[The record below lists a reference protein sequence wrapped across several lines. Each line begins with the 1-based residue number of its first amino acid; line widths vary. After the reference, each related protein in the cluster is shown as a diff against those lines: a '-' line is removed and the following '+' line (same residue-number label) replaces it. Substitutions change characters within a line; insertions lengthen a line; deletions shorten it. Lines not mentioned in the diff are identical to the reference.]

1 MAYSSIS
8 LSIAPIPHGEGLPI
22 AIIPVVSLSEGE
34 SVSLNVG
41 GNEDFFQANA
51 SKEPCL

>member
-1 MAYSSIS
+1 

-22 AIIPVVSLSEGE
+22 AIIAYIPVVSLSEGE
-34 SVSLNVG
+34 SVSLNAG

-51 SKEPCL
+51 SKEPHL